1 MPDLESQL
9 RSALKRKCAPENLA
23 DDVMA
28 RISSQPALKPGWWSR
43 AGRLVRVPRMAW
55 AMAGA
60 LALALIVGGIVAH
73 HRAELDRSR
82 GEAAKAQ
89 LKEALRIAST
99 KLNGTWKKAV
109 EPVRRT
115 PPS

>member
-1 MPDLESQL
+1 MSDLESRL
-9 RSALKRKCAPENLA
+9 RSALKRKRAPENLA

-28 RISSQPALKPGWWSR
+28 RISPQPPAASGWWSPV
-43 AGRLVRVPRMAW
+43 GRFVRVPRLAW
-55 AMAGA
+55 ALAGA
-60 LALALIVGGIVAH
+60 LVVALIVGGIVAH
-73 HRAELDRSR
+73 HRAELERSK

-89 LKEALRIAST
+89 LMQALRIAST

-109 EPVRRT
+109 EPERRT